1 MEEDGRSELDG
12 VRLLP
17 VGKVA
22 ELMAISERQVWRL
35 AKGGLIPE
43 AVTIGARTK
52 RWRLSDLQE
61 YLAGR

>member
-1 MEEDGRSELDG
+1 MGDDGRDELDS

-17 VGKVA
+17 VAKVA

-35 AKGGLIPE
+35 AKGGLMPE
-43 AVTIGARTK
+43 AVTIGVRTK

-61 YLAGR
+61 FLAGR